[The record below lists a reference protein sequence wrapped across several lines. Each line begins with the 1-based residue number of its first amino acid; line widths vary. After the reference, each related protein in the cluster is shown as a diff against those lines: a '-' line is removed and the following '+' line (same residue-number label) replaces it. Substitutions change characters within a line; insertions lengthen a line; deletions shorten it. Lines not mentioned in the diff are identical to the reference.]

1 MSKARNPSES
11 TSTGAQHNKAGSIPP
26 TQKNEGRR
34 TPESRNDRESQAGS
48 SNQAQQRKG
57 RTGA

>member
-11 TSTGAQHNKAGSIPP
+11 TGSQHNKTGAQPS

-34 TPESRNDRESQAGS
+34 TTDSRNDRETQAGS
-48 SNQAQQRKG
+48 SNQSQQRRG

>member
-11 TSTGAQHNKAGSIPP
+11 TGSQHNKVGTQQP

-34 TPESRNDRESQAGS
+34 TPDSRNDRESQAGS
-48 SNQAQQRKG
+48 SNQAQQRRG

>member
-11 TSTGAQHNKAGSIPP
+11 SGSQHNKAGSTHP

-48 SNQAQQRKG
+48 SNQAQQRRG
-57 RTGA
+57 STGG